1 MRQRGIALLTAIVV
15 VAIATVLA
23 VHIGTRAALD
33 LRRTQG
39 LVALDQGWH
48 VALGAEAW
56 AAEALADDA
65 EESPDTDNLAE
76 AWAQPLPPLPVDG
89 GDEDGDG
96 IPDDEEENDDGGTE

>member
-1 MRQRGIALLTAIVV
+1 MRQRGVALITAIVV

-33 LRRTQG
+33 LRRTAG

-56 AAEALADDA
+56 AIEVLKDD
-65 EESPDTDNLAE
+65 L
-76 AWAQPLPPLPVDG
+76 
-89 GDEDGDG
+89 EDSRTSIISARPGRSRCRRCPSTAAKCAARSRTCRAASTST
-96 IPDDEEENDDGGTE
+96 IS